1 MQPFRD
7 LAVWKRAHLLV
18 LGVYG
23 LAMPQSENFGLT
35 LNLRRSA
42 VFVAARI
49 AEGAGQSSNAEFALE
64 LKRARAAAF
73 ELEYLLL
80 VSRDLGFIE
89 AAPHEEISGEV
100 VEVGKMLSGLLKRL
114 TVDP

>member
-1 MQPFRD
+1 MQQFRD
-7 LAVWKRAHLLV
+7 LEVWKRAHQLV
-18 LGVYG
+18 LRVYG

-49 AEGAGQSSNAEFALE
+49 AEGAGQSSNAEFAVE

-80 VSRDLGFIE
+80 VSCDLGFLE
-89 AAPHEEISGEV
+89 TTLHEEISAEV

-114 TVDP
+114 TADR

>member
-1 MQPFRD
+1 MQQFRD
-7 LAVWKRAHLLV
+7 LEVWKRAHQLV
-18 LGVYG
+18 LRVYG

-49 AEGAGQSSNAEFALE
+49 VEGAGQSSNAEFALE
-64 LKRARAAAF
+64 LKRAR
-73 ELEYLLL
+73 
-80 VSRDLGFIE
+80 
-89 AAPHEEISGEV
+89 V

-114 TVDP
+114 TADR